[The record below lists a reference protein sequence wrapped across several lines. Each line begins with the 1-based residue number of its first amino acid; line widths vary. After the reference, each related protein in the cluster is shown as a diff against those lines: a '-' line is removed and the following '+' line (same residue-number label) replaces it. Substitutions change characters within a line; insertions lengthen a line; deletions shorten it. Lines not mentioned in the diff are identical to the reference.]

1 MKTPRLALFALLAL
15 SSFANAALPTWTVV
29 EEGPRSWARV
39 FFTVGKENK
48 TLRCRYN
55 ECKPE
60 NKAVVNLYVIA
71 PVGAATP
78 TKVTIY
84 KMVPRSKYNPRYYT
98 DGPYDKVPEVINA
111 KAQPYSSELSNFKLD
126 NTGAK
131 LMVVQGDKKFPASTD
146 INEAQY
152 NSYDQLKVAPPA
164 KMADDVLKPGA
175 PATGPENGGRR
186 GRGGNGGSGDVAKK
200 WWCDPKTGEKYQAQ
214 RGRRGSA
221 LLASKDAPCKKTG
234 SGTPGPVVTNPETG
248 ADDAL
253 ALDASETR
261 WLTKVQ
267 AAAYDDVR
275 KAAKDAAAKKA
286 ADDKYRALVEAQTRP
301 EGLAAYKA
309 ARALAPKEAP
319 AKIKAALDPLEMWG
333 GKDVKA
339 IVAPFQEK
347 ADPATAKLLE
357 VQLSKAD
364 WELLKKKPDDMRAY
378 AASRLSANGAS
389 GDGTVFSA
397 DYYDPV
403 ALRLGAEAARKAVGS
418 SGTTPGGV
426 VTNPDD
432 GKLIPLLTDDEKK
445 LLTPSELKVYQGMYD
460 SAPTPKEK
468 DKSLQNE
475 AKRLRDLIASEGRG
489 KAPAY
494 VKPGDRAAFDKLPEW
509 QKKKFCDELVASTA
523 NLGADTRGVELGGGS
538 STDPT
543 AQLKDTNARSAANG
557 ATTTAPASTAPEWTV
572 DACKPYRTPTTVNNP
587 GGKPSVGGVVPT
599 PGNGVDV
606 ETKEKEK
613 SKWLTQDL
621 LTSAAK
627 GAMVGLLVGS
637 LFGPVGLIAGPLIGG
652 ALFYGLTKITS

>member
-1 MKTPRLALFALLAL
+1 MKTPRLALLALLAL
-15 SSFANAALPTWTVV
+15 SSFANAALPTWPVV

-60 NKAVVNLYVIA
+60 NKAMVNLYIIA
-71 PVGAATP
+71 PVGKATP

-84 KMVPRSKYNPRYYT
+84 KMVPRSKWNPAYYT
-98 DGPYDKVPEVINA
+98 DGPYEKVPEVINA
-111 KAQPYSSELSNFKLD
+111 NAQPYSSELSNFKLD

-146 INEAQY
+146 INEAQF
-152 NSYDQLKVAPPA
+152 NSYDQLKVSPPA
-164 KMADDVLKPGA
+164 KMADDVLKPDA
-175 PATGPENGGRR
+175 PVTGPGNGGRP
-186 GRGGNGGSGDVAKK
+186 GNGGNTAAK
-200 WWCDPKTGEKYQAQ
+200 WWCDPKTGEKYSAA

-234 SGTPGPVVTNPETG
+234 SGTTPDPVVTNPDTD
-248 ADDAL
+248 ADASL
-253 ALDASETR
+253 ALVEGSETR
-261 WLTKVQ
+261 WLTKTQ
-267 AAAYDDVR
+267 AAAYAEAR
-275 KAAKDAAAKKA
+275 GAAKDAAAKKA

-301 EGLAAYKA
+301 EGLAGYKA
-309 ARALAPKEAP
+309 ARSLPAKDAP

-357 VQLSKAD
+357 IQLSKAD
-364 WELLKKKPDDMRAY
+364 WELLKKKPEDQLKY
-378 AASRLSANGAS
+378 TQSRLGANGSS
-389 GDGTVFSA
+389 GDGTAFNA
-397 DYYDPV
+397 EYLDPV

-418 SGTTPGGV
+418 TGGTPPGGV

-468 DKSLQNE
+468 DKSLQTE

-489 KAPAY
+489 KSPAY
-494 VKPGDRAAFDKLPEW
+494 KAPGSLDEFNKLPDW
-509 QKKKFCDELVASTA
+509 QRKKFCDELVASTA
-523 NLGADTRGVELGGGS
+523 NLGADARGVELGGGS
-538 STDPT
+538 STDAA
-543 AQLKDTNARSAANG
+543 AQLKATDARSGANG
-557 ATTTAPASTAPEWTV
+557 TTTSTASSAPAWAA
-572 DACKPYRTPTTVNNP
+572 DACKPYQTPATVNNP
-587 GGKPSVGGVVPT
+587 GNRPSVGGVVPT

-606 ETKEKEK
+606 ENKEKEK

-637 LFGPVGLIAGPLIGG
+637 LFGPVGLIVGPLLGG

>member
-1 MKTPRLALFALLAL
+1 MKTPRLALLALLAL
-15 SSFANAALPTWTVV
+15 SSFANAALPTWPVV

-60 NKAVVNLYVIA
+60 NKAMVNLYLIA
-71 PVGAATP
+71 PVGKATP

-84 KMVPRSKYNPRYYT
+84 KMVPRSKWNPAYYT
-98 DGPYDKVPEVINA
+98 DGPYEKVPEVINA
-111 KAQPYSSELSNFKLD
+111 NAQPYSSELSNFKLD

-146 INEAQY
+146 INEAQF
-152 NSYDQLKVAPPA
+152 NSYDQLKVSPPA
-164 KMADDVLKPGA
+164 KMADDVLKPDA
-175 PATGPENGGRR
+175 PVTGPGNGGRP
-186 GRGGNGGSGDVAKK
+186 GNGGNTAAK
-200 WWCDPKTGEKYQAQ
+200 WWCDPKTGEKYSAA

-234 SGTPGPVVTNPETG
+234 SGTTPDPVVTNPDTD
-248 ADDAL
+248 ADASL
-253 ALDASETR
+253 ALVEGSETR
-261 WLTKVQ
+261 WLTKTQ
-267 AAAYDDVR
+267 AAAYAEAR
-275 KAAKDAAAKKA
+275 GAAKDAAAKKA

-301 EGLAAYKA
+301 EGLAGYKA
-309 ARALAPKEAP
+309 ARSLPAKDAP

-357 VQLSKAD
+357 IQLSKAD
-364 WELLKKKPDDMRAY
+364 WELLKKKPEDQLKY
-378 AASRLSANGAS
+378 TQSRLGANGSS
-389 GDGTVFSA
+389 GDGTAFNA
-397 DYYDPV
+397 EYLDPV

-418 SGTTPGGV
+418 TGGTPPGGV

-468 DKSLQNE
+468 DKSLQTE

-489 KAPAY
+489 KSPAY
-494 VKPGDRAAFDKLPEW
+494 KAPGSLDEFNKLPDW
-509 QKKKFCDELVASTA
+509 QRKKFCDELVASTA
-523 NLGADTRGVELGGGS
+523 NLGADARGVELGGGS
-538 STDPT
+538 STDAA
-543 AQLKDTNARSAANG
+543 AQLKATDARSGANG
-557 ATTTAPASTAPEWTV
+557 TTTSTASSAPAWAA
-572 DACKPYRTPTTVNNP
+572 DACKPYQTPATVNNP
-587 GGKPSVGGVVPT
+587 GNRPSVGGVVPT

-606 ETKEKEK
+606 ENKEKEK

-637 LFGPVGLIAGPLIGG
+637 LFGPVGLIVGPLLGG